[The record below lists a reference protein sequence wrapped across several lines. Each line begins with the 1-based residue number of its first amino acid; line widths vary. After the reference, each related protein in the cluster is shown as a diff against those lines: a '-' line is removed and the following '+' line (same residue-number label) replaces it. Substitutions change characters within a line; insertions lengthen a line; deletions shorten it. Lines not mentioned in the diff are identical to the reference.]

1 MQKSIIYTETA
12 PEPIGP
18 YSQAIV
24 IGDFI
29 FTSGQIAINPSTG
42 NIEGTDIKTQTRIA
56 IQNLSEILKRAG
68 SSLDKVIKTTVFIR
82 NMEDFKLMNEVY
94 EEYFGQSKPSRSTVE
109 VSGLPKNALVE
120 IEAIAHL

>member
-68 SSLDKVIKTTVFIR
+68 SSLDKIIKTTVFIR

>member
-1 MQKSIIYTETA
+1 MHKEIIYTNTA

-24 IGDFI
+24 LGDFI

-68 SSLDKVIKTTVFIR
+68 SSLDKIIKTTVFIR